1 MQHGPSPS
9 QARSVAVGT
18 ALLALLPAWEVW
30 SVLSSGS
37 MVGIQCDGLFSGTLC
52 AAGRTVGI
60 LVFGPQRD
68 HLGYALVSGSLAS
81 LVLFGAWRV
90 LASAKR
96 QTK

>member
-1 MQHGPSPS
+1 MQHSPSPS
-9 QARSVAVGT
+9 QARSVAIGT
-18 ALLALLPAWEVW
+18 ALLALLPVWEVW

-52 AAGRTVGI
+52 AAGRTVGT
-60 LVFGPQRD
+60 LLFGPQRD
-68 HLGYALVSGSLAS
+68 HLGYALVSASLA
-81 LVLFGAWRV
+81 LLMLFGAWRV